1 MRASEECEEL
11 FEVIKSDKKD
21 LGKKSKSKIDWEPYK
36 VNDYS
41 NIKELIKSS
50 DYFLGIRED
59 YVNIYYMGMS
69 MAKIETYYNRACKYS
84 LSYYYAK
91 DIKGYKDKIKGQV
104 VLNPTVFWDERN
116 LELIKNRIEKHVFGK
131 HDNKLRLEKVCQQW
145 IINKN
150 NSNADSKWYFVDME
164 YICKNSNNNDKN
176 HPFGRADLIA
186 ITRKPNKNGK
196 HDVAFVELKVGTNS
210 YSGQRDSEE
219 KMEVLLNESLY
230 KINDI
235 KLGSGL
241 ASHMVDFM
249 HFFANTFF
257 VDQVKDE
264 IIGILDWHKKFKL
277 ISNDSDLGRLSSI
290 DKIEDKP
297 SIQIVT
303 YSSVPGVTI
312 DKLADKC
319 KNNYTNVSL
328 KSMKESFYKYMY
340 DSSMAFIDI
349 VNNDDIRDIVDKK
362 YDFEKFKDN
371 NESQIKCQQ
380 CIDKTDK
387 KDNKNKYDF
396 IFRFIE
402 VDDMGN
408 CEDCII

>member
-1 MRASEECEEL
+1 
-11 FEVIKSDKKD
+11 
-21 LGKKSKSKIDWEPYK
+21 
-36 VNDYS
+36 
-41 NIKELIKSS
+41 
-50 DYFLGIRED
+50 
-59 YVNIYYMGMS
+59 
-69 MAKIETYYNRACKYS
+69 
-84 LSYYYAK
+84 
-91 DIKGYKDKIKGQV
+91 
-104 VLNPTVFWDERN
+104 
-116 LELIKNRIEKHVFGK
+116 
-131 HDNKLRLEKVCQQW
+131 
-145 IINKN
+145 
-150 NSNADSKWYFVDME
+150 ME